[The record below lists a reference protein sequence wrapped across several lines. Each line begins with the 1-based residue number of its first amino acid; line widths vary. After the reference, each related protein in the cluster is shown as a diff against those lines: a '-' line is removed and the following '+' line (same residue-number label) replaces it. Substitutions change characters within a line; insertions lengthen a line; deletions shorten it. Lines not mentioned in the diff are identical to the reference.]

1 MNGGSAI
8 TLRTIDDA
16 GAERIV
22 PLFLRR
28 LKFNGFVQ
36 KITLNWL
43 TLSQLVQSSYTLK
56 WVGWLAVITQQW
68 PLLLFS

>member
-1 MNGGSAI
+1 MNGDSVM
-8 TLRTIDDA
+8 TLRTIDDV

-22 PLFLRR
+22 LLFLRR
-28 LKFNGFVQ
+28 LKFNGLVQ
-36 KITLNWL
+36 KITTNWF
-43 TLSQLVQSSYTLK
+43 TLSQLVQFSYTLK